1 MFWMRYTVQR
11 DGTLTDAKLFFDA
24 GAYAHHGA
32 PDGMKVDQEGNVY
45 SAGPGGVW
53 IFSPDG
59 KHLGSIAIPEPVGNL
74 AWGGADHKTLYI
86 AASTSIIAFSSIS
99 PASFR
104 TSVEPLESH
113 RPGD

>member
-45 SAGPGGVW
+45 SAGLGGVW

-59 KHLGSIAIPEPVGNL
+59 KHLGTIAIPEPVGNL

-86 AASTSIIAFSSIS
+86 AASTSIYRIFLHI
-99 PASFR
+99 
-104 TSVEPLESH
+104 
-113 RPGD
+113 PGVFPHVR